1 MKSGKTIYLF
11 VTLVVAIPL
20 AVFGIA
26 SLYEKYFQRLPIL
39 GPEQHQVSDFSF
51 QDHLGETITRGN
63 WKGKIVLAGYFFT
76 SCSSVCPKM
85 VAQVKR
91 VQALEDKNVLIN
103 FFTVDPKRDS
113 VEKLERYADRNGI
126 NSNWLL
132 LTGDKI
138 SLYRFARKDLM
149 IEATD
154 GDGGPGDFIHSDN
167 LVLIDPQQRIRG
179 YYKGTDDGEVGRLIH
194 DINKLKIEFKL

>member
-1 MKSGKTIYLF
+1 MKSGKTIWLF
-11 VTLVVAIPL
+11 VIMVVIVPI
-20 AVFGIA
+20 AVYGIT
-26 SLYEKYFQRLPIL
+26 SWYESHFRSLPIL
-39 GPEQHQVSDFSF
+39 GPEKHQISDFSF
-51 QDHLGETITRGN
+51 QDQHGEMITKEN

-85 VAQVKR
+85 IAQVKR
-91 VQALEDKNVLIN
+91 IEPDADKYLLIN

-113 VEKLERYADRNGI
+113 VGRLRKYADRNGI
-126 NSNWLL
+126 NSNWFF

-179 YYKGTDDGEVGRLIH
+179 YYKGTDVSEMDRLQH
-194 DINKLKIEFKL
+194 DIDKLKIEFKL

>member
-11 VTLVVAIPL
+11 VTLVIAIPL
-20 AVFGIA
+20 AVFGIT
-26 SLYEKYFQRLPIL
+26 SWYEKYIQRLPIL
-39 GPEQHQVSDFSF
+39 GPEQHQIADFSF
-51 QDHLGETITRGN
+51 QDQMGETITREN

-91 VQALEDKNVLIN
+91 VQALADKHVLIN

-113 VEKLERYADRNGI
+113 VDKLRRYADRAGI

-138 SLYRFARKDLM
+138 SLYRFARKELLID
-149 IEATD
+149 ATD

-179 YYKGTDDGEVGRLIH
+179 FYKGTDKEEIARLLY